1 MSQKYNS
8 EYVKENEAFFIGR
21 NDIINRYGNVIS
33 HYRMLPGLIGF
44 WPMATVQRSTGNV
57 PNYAPTYTGATKQD
71 LVYNGN
77 PTFNYTATG
86 VPYIDLDGTGDYL
99 SVADNTDL
107 DVQGNEA
114 QYANPGLTLG
124 CWFWADGG
132 AGTNRGIFS
141 KHAGAPNISFSIFL
155 TTTNFFQFLYSVDGN
170 AGASLETQ
178 SSSTSPATGEWHFG
192 VGRWTPSTERS
203 VFLDGIKNQTSS
215 SAFATIANTG
225 AALEIGRIASSNLID
240 GRVTLAF
247 LCASALSDA
256 IIQSLFQQT
265 RSLFGV

>member
-8 EYVKENEAFFIGR
+8 EYVNENEAFFIGR

-33 HYRMLPGLIGF
+33 HYLMLPGLIGF

-77 PTFNYTATG
+77 PVFNYTSTG

-99 SVADNTDL
+99 SIADNTDL
-107 DVQGNEA
+107 DILGTETIYN
-114 QYANPGLTLG
+114 NPGLTMG
-124 CWFWADGG
+124 CWAKPTSVTPSSFDGVMGKMSAAAGNVSYDMIAFTAGSVPYMLVSDDGSTQYNGIGPTVPTAGTWHLWVGRCIVSSEIIFFDNGVWGTPAVPG
-132 AGTNRGIFS
+132 AGIF
-141 KHAGAPNISFSIFL
+141 N
-155 TTTNFFQFLYSVDGN
+155 GN
-170 AGASLETQ
+170 AS
-178 SSSTSPATGEWHFG
+178 F
-192 VGRWTPSTERS
+192 
-203 VFLDGIKNQTSS
+203 
-215 SAFATIANTG
+215 
-225 AALEIGRIASSNLID
+225 EIGRRSAAGTEFTGSI
-240 GRVTLAF
+240 TLAF
-247 LCASALSDA
+247 LCATALSDA